1 MKIVFECQN
10 CKVSQVENPKE
21 AKEKTEVYKGQSID
35 LKYYECPV
43 CKSKNYVQADNE
55 QSKEWLSKIL
65 RLTKTQIS
73 ANRAGR
79 RGKNTGKAK
88 KIQIH
93 LRKVRNELQKELEHD
108 GFNFAEYKIVG
119 DDYAAGM

>member
-1 MKIVFECQN
+1 MKITFECYK
-10 CKVSQVENPKE
+10 CKVSQIENPKE
-21 AKEKTEVYKGQSID
+21 VKEKTEVYKGQSID

-55 QSKEWLSKIL
+55 QSKEWLSKML

-93 LRKVRNELQKELEHD
+93 LRKVRNELQKELEHND
-108 GFNFAEYKIVG
+108 FHFPEYKIVS
-119 DDYAAGM
+119 DDYVSM

>member
-1 MKIVFECQN
+1 MKVSFECYK
-10 CKVSQVENPKE
+10 CKVSLIENPKSVS
-21 AKEKTEVYKGQSID
+21 KVSVVINGQSID
-35 LKYYECPV
+35 LQYYECPV
-43 CKSKNYVQADNE
+43 CGSINCVQADNE
-55 QSKEWLSKIL
+55 QSKEWLSKML

-93 LRKVRNELQKELEHD
+93 LRKVRNELQKELEHND
-108 GFNFAEYKIVG
+108 FHFPEYKIVE
-119 DDYAAGM
+119 DDYVNM